1 MMSKGGGKKKKGK
14 KWACLYVC
22 VMCREKGQKVWGCGA
37 VDDVPHVQ
45 GILILD
51 WVILYLTRAGFLTE

>member
-1 MMSKGGGKKKKGK
+1 MMSKGGKKKERK
-14 KWACLYVC
+14 KVSLFVC

-51 WVILYLTRAGFLTE
+51 WVILYLTCAGFLTE

>member
-1 MMSKGGGKKKKGK
+1 MS
-14 KWACLYVC
+14 LFVC